1 MGRIATSSA
10 VSNAEWATTAIH
22 ELLAT
27 ANANSASDYAN
38 NANGHANLADNA
50 NINDA
55 DNGADDDSKRT
66 RNIDAR
72 TTGESIGTTDGN
84 DKEED

>member
-10 VSNAEWATTAIH
+10 ISNAEWATTAIH

-27 ANANSASDYAN
+27 ANANSTN

-50 NINDA
+50 NINNG